1 MASAPPRNRFARSTL
16 TRLLSDLAQVDLPE
30 SPLTVSQRLGPWLE
44 WTDAIALS
52 TALQAPVPAAQVSPG
67 LAARAARAAAD
78 ELARVR
84 STLARAITSDETLTA
99 PVAAADPADRADP
112 AGDAAPAP
120 DFTPYRLSYGQHQR
134 AMAAAIGPLR
144 QRVRA
149 ALGAASPALARL
161 AAMDAVLDEAL
172 AQRERHALGRV
183 PALLERHARQLGR
196 PGQVQLDWV
205 SADAGAA
212 PGVAS
217 LGATVQR
224 VLLAELDIRLKPIEG
239 MMEALKQANARPAAE
254 AARAAHAARAGLDA
268 AAPNAGVTPRAGHG
282 GGR

>member
-30 SPLTVSQRLGPWLE
+30 PPLTVSQRLGPWLE

-52 TALQAPVPAAQVSPG
+52 TALQAPVSAARVSPG
-67 LAARAARAAAD
+67 LAAKAARAAAD

-84 STLARAITSDETLTA
+84 STLSRAITSDETLRS
-99 PVAAADPADRADP
+99 PVLRAEPAGATDPSVEAAA
-112 AGDAAPAP
+112 AP
-120 DFTPYRLSYGQHQR
+120 DFTPYRLSCGQHQR
-134 AMAAAIGPLR
+134 AMTAAIGPLR

-149 ALGAASPALARL
+149 ALGAASPALAQL

-183 PALLERHARQLGR
+183 PALLERHARQLGQ

-212 PGVAS
+212 PDVAG

-239 MMEALKQANARPAAE
+239 MMEALKQANARPA
-254 AARAAHAARAGLDA
+254 DA
-268 AAPNAGVTPRAGHG
+268 AAQKAAVTPRADLGSG
-282 GGR
+282 Q

>member
-30 SPLTVSQRLGPWLE
+30 PPLTVAERLGPWLE

-52 TALQAPVPAAQVSPG
+52 TALQAPASAVQASAG

-84 STLARAITSDETLTA
+84 STLSRAITSDEVLAAQPAVVAGAVAGAGAVEPLT
-99 PVAAADPADRADP
+99 
-112 AGDAAPAP
+112 
-120 DFTPYRLSYGQHQR
+120 DFTPLRLRCQQHQR
-134 AMAAAIGPLR
+134 AMTAALGPLR

-149 ALGAASPALARL
+149 ALGVASPPLARL
-161 AAMDAVLDEAL
+161 AALDAVLDDAL

-183 PALLERHARQLGR
+183 PALLERHAERLGQ
-196 PGQVQLDWV
+196 PGQAQLDWV
-205 SADAGAA
+205 SATAGAA
-212 PGVAS
+212 PDVAS

-239 MMEALKQANARPAAE
+239 MMEALKQANAGAATAATAADSPVAPTPAAPGD
-254 AARAAHAARAGLDA
+254 R
-268 AAPNAGVTPRAGHG
+268 P
-282 GGR
+282 

>member
-30 SPLTVSQRLGPWLE
+30 PPLTVSQRLGPWLE

-52 TALQAPVPAAQVSPG
+52 TAMQAPVSAAPVSPA
-67 LAARAARAAAD
+67 LAAKAARAAAD

-84 STLARAITSDETLTA
+84 STLSRAITSDDTLRA
-99 PVAAADPADRADP
+99 PMLRPEPADAAAA
-112 AGDAAPAP
+112 AP
-120 DFTPYRLSYGQHQR
+120 DFTPYRLSCGQHQR
-134 AMAAAIGPLR
+134 AMTAAIGPLR

-149 ALGAASPALARL
+149 ALGAASPALAQL

-183 PALLERHARQLGR
+183 PTLLERHARQLGQ

-212 PGVAS
+212 PDVAS

-239 MMEALKQANARPAAE
+239 MMEALKQANARPAA
-254 AARAAHAARAGLDA
+254 A
-268 AAPNAGVTPRAGHG
+268 AAQNAAVTPRADQGSG
-282 GGR
+282 Q